1 MERGRAMRTHLIL
14 GTLLGAA
21 LALVGPLAGE
31 GRGDFELHGD
41 EQMTVD
47 TSYYEGGLYDQS
59 RARIV
64 SGGSVTFSLCAY
76 HFSAVDI
83 SGNGYVKAHHAY
95 NSSTLTISGGSVDGL
110 VATDTSAVDISGGSV
125 NYTLHAYNC
134 STVDISGGSVGDL
147 LASDSSAVDI
157 SGGSVAVLRAN
168 SSSAVDISG
177 GSVVD
182 LYAYDTST
190 VTFHARDFSVAS
202 GLSLDGDRV
211 QGTGILS
218 GEWFDGKR
226 WAINIRTNDAT
237 ATILAIPEPA
247 TLGLLAVGGVLA
259 LRRRR

>member
-1 MERGRAMRTHLIL
+1 
-14 GTLLGAA
+14 
-21 LALVGPLAGE
+21 
-31 GRGDFELHGD
+31 
-41 EQMTVD
+41 
-47 TSYYEGGLYDQS
+47 
-59 RARIV
+59 
-64 SGGSVTFSLCAY
+64 
-76 HFSAVDI
+76 
-83 SGNGYVKAHHAY
+83 
-95 NSSTLTISGGSVDGL
+95 
-110 VATDTSAVDISGGSV
+110 
-125 NYTLHAYNC
+125 
-134 STVDISGGSVGDL
+134 
-147 LASDSSAVDI
+147 
-157 SGGSVAVLRAN
+157 
-168 SSSAVDISG
+168 
-177 GSVVD
+177 VVD